1 MTDNLKP
8 PMRTASLT
16 SFAAVFAAVF
26 LLTVVTVT
34 LITFILP
41 ESFAS
46 TARIK
51 VESSPASMPSSPAAQ
66 GSSASHSTPNF
77 VETACEI
84 IRSEI
89 VLKKVVER
97 LDLNAAWGKKYTSGE
112 RLKTSESLQLLKAR
126 LEVRPV
132 RNTSLIEIR
141 AFSDTP
147 SEAANLANTVTDAY
161 VQYVRAS
168 SDGTRS
174 EVVDTAIPGLRP
186 VRPNKPLNII
196 IGIVTGAILGLAC
209 GACAAWLA
217 RRAQFAGS

>member
-1 MTDNLKP
+1 
-8 PMRTASLT
+8 
-16 SFAAVFAAVF
+16 
-26 LLTVVTVT
+26 
-34 LITFILP
+34 
-41 ESFAS
+41 
-46 TARIK
+46 
-51 VESSPASMPSSPAAQ
+51 
-66 GSSASHSTPNF
+66 
-77 VETACEI
+77 
-84 IRSEI
+84 
-89 VLKKVVER
+89 LKKVVER

-112 RLKTSESLQLLKAR
+112 KLKTSESLQLLKGR

-161 VQYVRAS
+161 VQYARAS
-168 SDGTRS
+168 SDGIRV

-196 IGIVTGAILGLAC
+196 IGIVTGVILGLAC

-217 RRAQFAGS
+217 RRAQFPGS